1 MNKPKTD
8 ATPQKAGCSSANCSA
23 LADLLANLDEWA
35 EHFRQERHGAVL
47 TILRAKK
54 TISDQAS
61 RIGEL
66 LGAIEQLSSAWGRAD
81 NTKSDTGHETT
92 RTVALVPV
100 DDSGLDAFISAVV
113 PGGDVCDPQS
123 VADAIRH
130 YF

>member
-1 MNKPKTD
+1 MNKPETD
-8 ATPQKAGCSSANCSA
+8 ETPQKAGCSSANCSA

-66 LGAIEQLSSAWGRAD
+66 LGAIEQLSSAGGRAERD
-81 NTKSDTGHETT
+81 ANGDPADFGGRNAKGDSQSPDQKS
-92 RTVALVPV
+92 
-100 DDSGLDAFISAVV
+100 
-113 PGGDVCDPQS
+113 
-123 VADAIRH
+123 
-130 YF
+130 